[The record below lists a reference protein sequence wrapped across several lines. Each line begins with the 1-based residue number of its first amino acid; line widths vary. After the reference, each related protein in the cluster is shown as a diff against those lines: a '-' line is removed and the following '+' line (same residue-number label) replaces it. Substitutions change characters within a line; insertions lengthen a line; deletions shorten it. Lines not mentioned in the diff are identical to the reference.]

1 MNATR
6 AEALYRETGVETA
19 TKCRLVQLL
28 LARALEHARRAH
40 DHCLAG
46 RIEERFR
53 ENSEAAAIVA
63 VLRGHLDMA
72 QGGEIARS
80 LDALYGHVSRMIL
93 RADLGS
99 DATAI
104 AHVISILTDLEQAWG
119 ALAAEPARKGGA
131 PAVSAGSAAPA
142 AGAGERPRL
151 SLRL

>member
-28 LARALEHARRAH
+28 LARAAEHARHAH
-40 DHCLAG
+40 AHSLAG

-53 ENSEAAAIVA
+53 ENSNAAAIVTL
-63 VLRGHLDMA
+63 LRGHLDMA

-80 LDALYGHVSRMIL
+80 LDALYEHVGRMIL
-93 RADLGS
+93 RADLRN

-104 AHVISILTDLEQAWG
+104 THVIGILTDLERTWAT
-119 ALAAEPARKGGA
+119 LAAEPARKGDLA
-131 PAVSAGSAAPA
+131 ASAAPA
-142 AGAGERPRL
+142 PAGGERPRL